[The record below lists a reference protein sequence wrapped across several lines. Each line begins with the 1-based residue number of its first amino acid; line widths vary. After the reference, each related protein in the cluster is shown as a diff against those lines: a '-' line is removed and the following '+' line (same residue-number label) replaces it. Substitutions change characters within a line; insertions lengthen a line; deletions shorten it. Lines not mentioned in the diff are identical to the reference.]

1 MILRSPANRLDP
13 RVRRLWAAEALA
25 GAGVLALCV
34 AAGAVLA
41 AVAGAPDVALV
52 VGVAGGALAV
62 AVAVLGALVLPPL
75 RYRRFRYE
83 VTPLGLYVAHG
94 RLWRH
99 WHVVPHARVQTVDTH
114 AGPLQR
120 AFGLVEV
127 HVATASAAGGTGI
140 PGLAPDV
147 ADRLV
152 HELARHADVEEGT

>member
-1 MILRSPANRLDP
+1 VILRAPANVLHP
-13 RVRRLWAAEALA
+13 RVRRLWAAEALG
-25 GAGVLALCV
+25 GAGVLALLV
-34 AAGAVLA
+34 AAAAVLA
-41 AVAGAPDVALV
+41 ALAGSAKVALV
-52 VGVAGGALAV
+52 VGVAGGALVV
-62 AVAVLGALVLPPL
+62 AAGVLGALILPAL

-83 VTPLGLYVAHG
+83 VTALGLYVAHG

-99 WHVVPHARVQTVDTH
+99 WQVVPHARVQTVDTH
-114 AGPLQR
+114 AGPLHR

-152 HELARHADVEEGT
+152 HELARRAHVEEGT

>member
-1 MILRSPANRLDP
+1 MILRAPANRLDP

-25 GAGVLALCV
+25 AAGVLAVLV
-34 AAGAVLA
+34 SAGAVLA
-41 AVAGAPDVALV
+41 ALAGSREVALV
-52 VGVAGGALAV
+52 VGAAGGALAV
-62 AVAVLGALVLPPL
+62 AAALLGALVLPPL

-99 WHVVPHARVQTVDTH
+99 WQVVPHARVQTVDTH
-114 AGPLQR
+114 AGPLHR

>member
-1 MILRSPANRLDP
+1 MILRRPANQLDP
-13 RVRRLWAAEALA
+13 RVRRLWGAEALA
-25 GAGVLALCV
+25 GAGIMVLV
-34 AAGAVLA
+34 VVAGAVLA
-41 AVAGAPDVALV
+41 ELAGSRTIALV
-52 VGVAGGALAV
+52 VGVAGGVLALA
-62 AVAVLGALVLPPL
+62 AALLGSLVLPAL

-94 RLWRH
+94 RLWRR
-99 WHVVPHARVQTVDTH
+99 WQVVPHARVQTVDTH
-114 AGPLQR
+114 AGPLHR